1 MLSNKRHEQRKSK
14 EEESKNEKMK
24 QESLVSN
31 LKEDI
36 QRLWEQVNELE
47 KDKAEADRN
56 KNILAQLIEANV
68 IDADVSLAS

>member
-1 MLSNKRHEQRKSK
+1 MLSNKRHDQRKSK